1 MNINSTV
8 KNIFIKIASKL
19 GLELV
24 DKTDTAIS
32 FVESGLNPTAIGAG
46 VIANIAIDDSDVIIE
61 GDNARASA
69 LREIK
74 EYYTDELQTAVAE
87 VSLGTGDAI
96 VRPYTDGKYIGLN
109 IIGNDNFV
117 VTESIGT
124 HLKGVIMKL
133 DEYQNDNK
141 TYRLFESQTLK
152 DENEPVVVYIRRF
165 AFKDDKDIDLSLT
178 SWSGME
184 SEETIVADQLLL
196 GRYKCPTINR
206 DNYNSANGVPITF
219 GYEKIVDNIKTKYA
233 QYNDEFDRKQALI
246 IADKTMFK
254 KDPNSK
260 DDTGAT
266 KFRLGGTQ
274 FLKIKSNNIDGGVKG
289 MIEDYSPAIRETE
302 FQAANNFNL
311 SVLELC
317 CGFSR
322 GVFTKPETAFAT
334 ASEMKN
340 SLKKTFAFVKRFR
353 RRLEI
358 GDRMLFN
365 AINIIMNINSTT
377 PMGDWSMHHD
387 WSYDYIED
395 TKERFNQLMQG
406 HSAGVVKDETVCAW
420 INNLSE
426 DEAKKYMAELRAVLE
441 AAAKPD
447 DSVDDIDDDGAG
459 DLIE

>member
-1 MNINSTV
+1 MITKMNINSTV
-8 KNIFIKIASKL
+8 QSIFIKIAARM
-19 GLELV
+19 GLELAKKQK
-24 DKTDTAIS
+24 DDINFS
-32 FVESGLNPTAIGAG
+32 QRGLNPTAIGAG
-46 VIANIAIDDSDVIIE
+46 VIANIAVDDSEIIID
-61 GDNARASA
+61 GNNARAEA
-69 LREIK
+69 IRELK
-74 EYYTDELQTAVAE
+74 EYYTDEFQTAVAE

-96 VRPYTDGKYIGLN
+96 VRPYTDGKHVGLN

-133 DEYQNDNK
+133 DEYEKNNK

-152 DENEPVVVYIRRF
+152 DSPQGTIVRIHRF
-165 AFKDDKDIDLSLT
+165 AYREDDEIPLSAT
-178 SWSGME
+178 SWKD
-184 SEETIVADQLLL
+184 SEEEQVITASQLLI

-219 GYEKIVDNIKTKYA
+219 GCEGIVENIRKKYS
-233 QYNDEFDRKQALI
+233 QYNEEFDRKQALI
-246 IADKTMFK
+246 FADRSMFK
-254 KDPNSK
+254 RDGK
-260 DDTGAT
+260 DDSPDSAPTLKLEGT
-266 KFRLGGTQ
+266 KFVKIRGNGIEGGA
-274 FLKIKSNNIDGGVKG
+274 KG
-289 MIEDYSPAIRETE
+289 MIEDYSPAIREVE

-322 GVFTKPETAFAT
+322 GVFTKPETAFSTAT
-334 ASEMKN
+334 EMKN

-365 AINIIMNINSTT
+365 AINIIMNINSVT
-377 PMGDWSMHHD
+377 PMGEWDLRHD
-387 WSYDYIED
+387 WSYDYIEE

-406 HSAGVVKDETVCAW
+406 HSAGVVKDETICAW

-426 DEAKKYMAELRAVLE
+426 DEAKIYMEELRAFL
-441 AAAKPD
+441 AAAANIETKN
-447 DSVDDIDDDGAG
+447 ID
-459 DLIE
+459 E